1 MDKIRTGVIGAGYLG
16 KFHLQKLSAISSS
29 DLVGICDIDADCR
42 RALSGNY
49 TVPVYDDYRQLL
61 ECVDA
66 VTVVTPTPSHF
77 EIARFFLENG
87 VHVFVEK
94 PITTT
99 LQQADF
105 LVGIAKKKKVVL
117 QCGHIER
124 FNPAFQFV
132 LPQLSEPS
140 FIEAQRLAPFKARG
154 NDVSV
159 VLDLMIHDIDL
170 ILSVVKSPVIEL
182 QATGASVLT
191 SAIDVAN
198 ARLVFENGCVA
209 SMTASRVD
217 KKEVRRLRIFQHSA
231 CFDIDMYG
239 MKCCFHKN
247 VSSLVIDENVISEE
261 VSLEKKDALK
271 DELEDFFK
279 AISAAKIPRVSGI
292 DGRNALALGVKIG
305 EIISKGRYRSLA
317 ELSSVA

>member
-16 KFHLQKLSAISSS
+16 KFHLQKLSAIFSS
-29 DLVGICDIDADCR
+29 DLVGICDINPNFR
-42 RALSGNY
+42 QMLSENY
-49 TVPVYDDYRQLL
+49 AVPVYDDYRKLL
-61 ECVDA
+61 NSVDA

-99 LQQADF
+99 LEQADF
-105 LVGIAKKKKVVL
+105 LVDLAKKKKVVL

-132 LPQLSEPS
+132 LSQLSEPS
-140 FIEAQRLAPFKARG
+140 FIEAQRLASFKARG

-170 ILSVVKSPVIEL
+170 ILSVVKSPIIDL
-182 QATGASVLT
+182 HATGASVL
-191 SAIDVAN
+191 SSSIDVAN
-198 ARLVFENGCVA
+198 ARLIFENGCVA
-209 SMTASRVD
+209 SMTASRID
-217 KKEVRRLRIFQHSA
+217 TKEVRRLRVFQHSA
-231 CFDIDMYG
+231 CFDVDMYS

-247 VSSLVIDENVISEE
+247 VSGLFIDENVISEE

-271 DELEDFFK
+271 DELEDFFS
-279 AISAAKIPRVSGI
+279 AISMGKMPRVSGI
-292 DGRNALALGVKIG
+292 DGRNALAIGVRIS
-305 EIISKGRYRSLA
+305 EIIARNRYRA
-317 ELSSVA
+317 LSQLSIVA